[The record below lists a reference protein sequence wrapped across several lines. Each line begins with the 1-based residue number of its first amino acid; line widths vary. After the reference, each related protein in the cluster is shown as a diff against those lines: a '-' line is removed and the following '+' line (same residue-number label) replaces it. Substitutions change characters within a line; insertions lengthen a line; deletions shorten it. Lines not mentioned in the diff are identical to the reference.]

1 MHQDRRG
8 LDITA
13 ASADAVAAFDKTI
26 ESYLGIMPSAG
37 PHLKATFEAA
47 PDMPMAHVLKAIS
60 LC

>member
-26 ESYLGIMPSAG
+26 EAYLGIM
-37 PHLKATFEAA
+37 
-47 PDMPMAHVLKAIS
+47 
-60 LC
+60 C